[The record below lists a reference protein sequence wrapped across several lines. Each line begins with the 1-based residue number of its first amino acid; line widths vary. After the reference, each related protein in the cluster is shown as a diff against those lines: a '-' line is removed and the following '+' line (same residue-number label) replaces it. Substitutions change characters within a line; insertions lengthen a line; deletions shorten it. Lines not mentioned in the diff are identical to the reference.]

1 MKIGIVGCG
10 MVGSA
15 SAFALVMRG
24 VGREIVLVDLNRA
37 RAEAEADDIFH
48 AVPFAHPLTVRAGDY
63 AELGGAKAVVIAAG
77 VAQKPGETR
86 LDLLQ
91 RNAAVFR
98 NVIPAILKH
107 APDATLIVVSNP
119 VDILTH
125 LAAHYAAALGVPS
138 SRVIGSGTTLDTA
151 RFRALLGRH
160 FDVDPQHVHGYVMGE
175 HGDSEVLTWS
185 RASIA
190 GTRLVDFAK
199 LRGIPPLSD
208 ADRVEIDR
216 RVRRAAY
223 QIIAGKGSTYYGI
236 GSAVARIVD
245 VILHDQRAVLSI
257 CSRQPE
263 VAGVTDVTLSVPH
276 LLGGNGV
283 IETIPVPLAE
293 EEAAALHRSATL
305 IKEVITAVLGCPPG
319 R

>member
-10 MVGSA
+10 MVGSS

-48 AVPFAHPLTVRAGDY
+48 AVPFSHPLTVRAGDY
-63 AELGGAKAVVIAAG
+63 SDLAGAKVVVIAAG

-91 RNAAVFR
+91 RNAGVFGQ
-98 NVIPAILKH
+98 VIPAILRH
-107 APDATLIVVSNP
+107 APDAVLVVVSNP

-125 LAAHYAAALGVPS
+125 LAAHFAARLGVPS
-138 SRVIGSGTTLDTA
+138 ARVIGSGTTLDTA

-160 FDVDPQHVHGYVMGE
+160 FGVDPQHVHGYVMGE

-190 GTRLVDFAK
+190 GTRLDDFAK
-199 LRGIPPLSD
+199 LRGAKPLSE
-208 ADRVEIDR
+208 ADRAEIDQ

-223 QIIAGKGSTYYGI
+223 HIIAGKGSTYYGI

-245 VILHDQRAVLSI
+245 VLLHDQRAVLSI
-257 CSRQPE
+257 CSRHQE
-263 VAGVTDVTLSVPH
+263 VAGVKDVTLSVPH
-276 LLGGNGV
+276 LLGGDGV
-283 IETIPVPLAE
+283 IETIPVPLAAE
-293 EEAAALHRSATL
+293 EEAALHRSATVL
-305 IKEVITAVLGCPPG
+305 NEVIVPLMG
-319 R
+319 RLSP

>member
-15 SAFALVMRG
+15 SAFALVMHG
-24 VGREIVLVDLNRA
+24 VGREIVLVDLNHA

-63 AELGGAKAVVIAAG
+63 ADLSGASVVVIAAG

-91 RNAAVFR
+91 RNAAVFAQ
-98 NVIPAILKH
+98 VIPAILQH
-107 APDATLIVVSNP
+107 APKAVLVVVSNP

-125 LAAHYAAALGVPS
+125 LAAHYAAKLGVPA
-138 SRVIGSGTTLDTA
+138 SRVIGSGTMLDTA

-160 FDVDPQHVHGYVMGE
+160 FGVDPQHVHGYVMGE

-190 GTRLVDFAK
+190 GTRLDDFAK
-199 LRGIPPLSD
+199 LRGQAPLSD
-208 ADRVEIDR
+208 ADRQAIDA

-223 QIIAGKGSTYYGI
+223 HIIAGKGSTYYGI
-236 GSAVARIVD
+236 GSAVSRLVD
-245 VILHDQRAVLSI
+245 VLLHDQRAVLSI
-257 CSRQPE
+257 CSRHAE
-263 VAGVTDVTLSVPH
+263 VAGVKDVTLSVPH
-276 LLGGNGV
+276 LVGGQGV
-283 IETIPVPLAE
+283 VETIPVPLTE
-293 EEAAALHRSATL
+293 PEQTALTRSASIL
-305 IKEVITAVLGCPPG
+305 KEALVSVLGK
-319 R
+319 